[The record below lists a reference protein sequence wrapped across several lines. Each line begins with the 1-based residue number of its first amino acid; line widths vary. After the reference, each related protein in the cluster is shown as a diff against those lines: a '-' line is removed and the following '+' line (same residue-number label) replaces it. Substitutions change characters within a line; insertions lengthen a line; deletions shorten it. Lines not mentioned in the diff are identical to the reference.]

1 MEKGGLAAQYAAI
14 SAAYPERDVA
24 LWTQDEHR
32 LGLLPVLRRVWAP
45 KGHRPVAPVSRR
57 YQWTYVYGFVRPESG
72 QSWWCLL
79 PTVSLAA
86 MTMALTA
93 FARDEGI
100 DAEHPVA
107 LVVDN
112 AGWHRSPKLV
122 LPPGLHLL
130 FLPPYSP
137 ELQPAERL
145 WTLVDE
151 VVANQVFAE
160 ITDLDDALVARCRA
174 LEAQPDRL
182 RSHTLFHWWPVQPS
196 PPYTK

>member
-1 MEKGGLAAQYAAI
+1 M
-14 SAAYPERDVA
+14 
-24 LWTQDEHR
+24 
-32 LGLLPVLRRVWAP
+32 WAP
-45 KGHRPVAPVSRR
+45 KGQRPRAPVNRR
-57 YQWTYVYGFVRPESG
+57 YQWTYVYGFVRPDTG

-86 MTMALTA
+86 MTVALAA

-122 LPPGLHLL
+122 LPPGLHLI

-145 WTLVDE
+145 WPLVDE
-151 VVANQVFAE
+151 VVANRVFAE
-160 ITDLDDALVARCRA
+160 ITDLEDALAARCRT

-182 RSHTLFHWWPVQPS
+182 QAHTLFHWWPVQPH
-196 PPYTK
+196 PPYAK

>member
-1 MEKGGLAAQYAAI
+1 VEKGGLAEQRAVIQAQY
-14 SAAYPERDVA
+14 PDHPVA
-24 LWTQDEHR
+24 LWTEDEHR
-32 LGLLPVLRRVWAP
+32 LGLLPVVRRIWAP
-45 KGHRPVAPVSRR
+45 QGQRPRAPVSRR
-57 YQWTYVYGFVRPESG
+57 YQWTYVYAFVRPDTG
-72 QSWWCLL
+72 QSWWGIL

-86 MTMALTA
+86 MTVALRA

-112 AGWHRSPKLV
+112 AGWHRSPRLP

-145 WTLVDE
+145 WPLVDE
-151 VVANQVFAE
+151 VVANRVFAD
-160 ITDLDDALVARCRA
+160 ITELEDTLAARCQA
-174 LEAQPDRL
+174 LEAQPTRL
-182 RSHTLFHWWPVQPS
+182 HAHTHYHWWPVHASQ
-196 PPYTK
+196 PYTK

>member
-1 MEKGGLAAQYAAI
+1 MEKGGLAAQLAVIQAQHP
-14 SAAYPERDVA
+14 AHVVA
-24 LWTQDEHR
+24 LWTEDEHR
-32 LGLLPVLRRVWAP
+32 LGLLPVVRRVWARQ
-45 KGHRPVAPVSRR
+45 GQRPLAPVSRHF
-57 YQWTYVYGFVRPESG
+57 QWTYVYGFVRPQTG

-79 PTVSLAA
+79 PTVSLTA
-86 MTMALTA
+86 MSLALAA

-100 DAEHPVA
+100 DPQHPVA

-145 WTLVDE
+145 WSLVDE
-151 VVANQVFAE
+151 VVANRVFAT
-160 ITDLDDALVARCRA
+160 ITDLEDALVARCRT

-182 RSHTLFHWWPVQPS
+182 RAHTCYHWWPVQPA
-196 PPYTK
+196 PAFAK

>member
-1 MEKGGLAAQYAAI
+1 MAKGGLAAQYALI
-14 SAAYPERDVA
+14 AAQHPGRDLA
-24 LWTQDEHR
+24 LWTEDEHR

-45 KGHRPVAPVSRR
+45 KGQRPLAPVSRR
-57 YQWTYVYGFVRPESG
+57 YQWTYVYGFVRPDTG

-86 MTMALTA
+86 MSVALAA
-93 FARDEGI
+93 FAQDEGI
-100 DAEHPVA
+100 DPEHPVA

-122 LPPGLHLL
+122 LPPGLHLI

-145 WTLVDE
+145 WPLIDE
-151 VVANQVFAE
+151 IVANRVFAE
-160 ITDLDDALVARCRA
+160 ITELEDELVARCRA
-174 LEAQPDRL
+174 LEAQPERL
-182 RSHTLFHWWPVQPS
+182 HAHTHYHWWPVQPS
-196 PPYTK
+196 PLYTK

>member
-1 MEKGGLAAQYAAI
+1 MEKGGLAAQLAVI
-14 SAAYPERDVA
+14 QQAYPEHAVA
-24 LWTQDEHR
+24 LWTEDEHR
-32 LGLLPVLRRVWAP
+32 LGLLPVVRRIWAP
-45 KGHRPVAPVSRR
+45 TGQRPVAPVARR
-57 YQWTYVYGFVRPESG
+57 YQWLYVYGFVRPDTG
-72 QSWWCLL
+72 HSWWCLL

-86 MTMALTA
+86 MTIALQT

-112 AGWHRSPKLV
+112 AGWHRSPNLV

-137 ELQPAERL
+137 EVQPAERL
-145 WTLVDE
+145 WPLVDE
-151 VVANQVFAE
+151 VVANRVF
-160 ITDLDDALVARCRA
+160 TDIADLEDILVARCRS

-182 RSHTLFHWWPVQPS
+182 LAHTLYHWWPVQP
-196 PPYTK
+196 PATYAK